1 MLLHGLCDT
10 LQANG
15 SQSLLRQLWLLL
27 GTRHEA
33 TRAHQSQ
40 IDAIS
45 LSLFLSLAHF
55 EYFWPKIN
63 KLQYRTG
70 LSLSLSVY
78 LSLLLCCLQFALSVS
93 IHRSLATQHGRGD
106 ATAATLLCRR
116 AQCARDH
123 LPVLQDAGQDQAG
136 ALLAALLH
144 QAASLRR
151 LWRVSGRLST
161 TPTLRS
167 ACKRQ

>member
-45 LSLFLSLAHF
+45 LFLSLAYF
-55 EYFWPKIN
+55 AYFWPKIN
-63 KLQYRTG
+63 KLQYRMG
-70 LSLSLSVY
+70 CHQSLSLSVY

-123 LPVLQDAGQDQAG
+123 LPVLQDTGQDQAG
-136 ALLAALLH
+136 PLLAALLH
-144 QAASLRR
+144 QAAVLRR
-151 LWRVSGRLST
+151 LWGVSGRLST